1 MAIARATRI
10 ERHASSRVMGSL
22 PATVLVT
29 VSRVRTDS
37 PRSPRIASPTH
48 RRYWIGM
55 GSLRPYFWRMSA
67 RPASSASVPAMTR
80 AGSPG
85 IMRTPVKTMMLI
97 ITSVTIEMA
106 MRWIRYSSTASHASG
121 GASRW
126 CAAGRYLPLLPGG
139 ALDADEAVGH
149 RLVALEGL
157 RKRDDVVRVID
168 VDDVAAG
175 EGELVDGLLVQ
186 RGALGQVADLARP
199 VQDHVHALVAGLRG
213 VQRGAAGVKLEDVR
227 VRVHPPAPADQEGL
241 VLARVIVVE
250 RRGELGGLEADVEA
264 RFFQH
269 ALEDFADP
277 PLLGIVD
284 DHHLEAVAARK
295 ADIGQ

>member
-1 MAIARATRI
+1 MLLRVWRMSTA
-10 ERHASSRVMGSL
+10 ASVAPSTKAGMSM
-22 PATVLVT
+22 
-29 VSRVRTDS
+29 RVRFARGFSRKGIKPEAGSQPSRTEKNRMS
-37 PRSPRIASPTH
+37 MMPTQ
-48 RRYWIGM
+48 RRYWTGT
-55 GSLRPYFWRMSA
+55 GSLRPYFSRTSA
-67 RPASSASVPAMTR
+67 SPASSASVPAMTR

-85 IMRTPVKTMMLI
+85 IMRTPVKTIMLI
-97 ITSVTIEMA
+97 IARVTIEMA

-121 GASRW
+121 GAPRW
-126 CAAGRYLPLLPGG
+126 CAARRHLPLLPGR

-250 RRGELGGLEADVEA
+250 RRGELGG
-264 RFFQH
+264 
-269 ALEDFADP
+269 
-277 PLLGIVD
+277 
-284 DHHLEAVAARK
+284 
-295 ADIGQ
+295 